1 MSDLKLRLANAVKD
15 AMRAKASERLS
26 TLRFLQA
33 AIKQRE
39 VDERKELSD
48 AEVVAIIEKQ
58 VKQRRESIAA
68 FEQAGRTETAAQ
80 ETAEMAVL
88 KEFLPQAASE
98 DDIAAA
104 IDAALA
110 EVQAQG
116 VTGAPAMGK
125 VMAIL
130 KQALAGRAD
139 VCAFRSGQSK
149 AQLTREGDYAFTFS
163 TLNAAEALAI
173 NFPLV
178 SRISPSQKAIEAP
191 RLIQRASM
199 VRSVIAGSMQLV
211 CISIVAIPIPSGS
224 FARPAALSVKSRILM
239 RAPP

>member
-15 AMRAKASERLS
+15 AMRAKASERLG

-39 VDERKELSD
+39 IDERKDLND
-48 AEVVAIIEKQ
+48 ADVVAIIEKQ
-58 VKQRRESIAA
+58 IKQRRESIAA

-98 DDIAAA
+98 ADIAAA

-110 EVQAQG
+110 EVNAQG

-130 KQALAGRAD
+130 KQALAGRAEM
-139 VCAFRSGQSK
+139 S
-149 AQLTREGDYAFTFS
+149 
-163 TLNAAEALAI
+163 
-173 NFPLV
+173 
-178 SRISPSQKAIEAP
+178 
-191 RLIQRASM
+191 
-199 VRSVIAGSMQLV
+199 
-211 CISIVAIPIPSGS
+211 
-224 FARPAALSVKSRILM
+224 ALSARVKAKLS
-239 RAPP
+239 

>member
-1 MSDLKLRLANAVKD
+1 MSDLKLRLANSVKD

-39 VDERKELSD
+39 VDERKELSN

-58 VKQRRESIAA
+58 VKQRKESIAA

-98 DDIAAA
+98 ADVAAA

-139 VCAFRSGQSK
+139 MS
-149 AQLTREGDYAFTFS
+149 
-163 TLNAAEALAI
+163 
-173 NFPLV
+173 
-178 SRISPSQKAIEAP
+178 
-191 RLIQRASM
+191 
-199 VRSVIAGSMQLV
+199 
-211 CISIVAIPIPSGS
+211 
-224 FARPAALSVKSRILM
+224 ALSALVKAKLG
-239 RAPP
+239 

>member
-15 AMRAKASERLS
+15 AMRAKASERLG

-39 VDERKELSD
+39 IDERKELND
-48 AEVVAIIEKQ
+48 ADVVAIIEKQ

-98 DDIAAA
+98 ADIAAA

-110 EVQAQG
+110 EVNAQG

-130 KQALAGRAD
+130 KQALAGRAEM
-139 VCAFRSGQSK
+139 S
-149 AQLTREGDYAFTFS
+149 
-163 TLNAAEALAI
+163 
-173 NFPLV
+173 
-178 SRISPSQKAIEAP
+178 
-191 RLIQRASM
+191 
-199 VRSVIAGSMQLV
+199 
-211 CISIVAIPIPSGS
+211 
-224 FARPAALSVKSRILM
+224 ALSARVKAKLS
-239 RAPP
+239 

>member
-15 AMRAKASERLS
+15 AMRAKASERLG

-39 VDERKELSD
+39 IDERKDLND
-48 AEVVAIIEKQ
+48 ADVIAIIEKQ
-58 VKQRRESIAA
+58 IKQLRESIAA

-98 DDIAAA
+98 ADIAAA
-104 IDAALA
+104 IDAAVA

-130 KQALAGRAD
+130 KQALAGRAEM
-139 VCAFRSGQSK
+139 S
-149 AQLTREGDYAFTFS
+149 
-163 TLNAAEALAI
+163 
-173 NFPLV
+173 
-178 SRISPSQKAIEAP
+178 
-191 RLIQRASM
+191 
-199 VRSVIAGSMQLV
+199 
-211 CISIVAIPIPSGS
+211 
-224 FARPAALSVKSRILM
+224 ALSARVKAKLS
-239 RAPP
+239 

>member
-15 AMRAKASERLS
+15 AMRAKASERLG

-39 VDERKELSD
+39 IDERKDLND
-48 AEVVAIIEKQ
+48 ADVVAIIEKQ

-98 DDIAAA
+98 ADIAAA
-104 IDAALA
+104 IDAAVA
-110 EVQAQG
+110 EVHAQG

-130 KQALAGRAD
+130 KQALAGRAEM
-139 VCAFRSGQSK
+139 S
-149 AQLTREGDYAFTFS
+149 
-163 TLNAAEALAI
+163 
-173 NFPLV
+173 
-178 SRISPSQKAIEAP
+178 
-191 RLIQRASM
+191 
-199 VRSVIAGSMQLV
+199 
-211 CISIVAIPIPSGS
+211 
-224 FARPAALSVKSRILM
+224 ALSARVKAKLG
-239 RAPP
+239 